1 MLRIFNKILYVV
13 ITLFM
18 CFSASAQNAT
28 EQQYKA
34 AMQNAKTAFEAQH
47 YSEAVFFYR
56 EALRVKPN
64 AKLPQYKIEDIRT
77 IYIDRNL
84 EQNQNRDIAEQSAD
98 AQIEQDVIKTQTE
111 IESIRVATSIDINE
125 DVTFDNDA
133 EIDDIAITKQAI
145 EHLNITEETI
155 SIDDEPVAD
164 VVASKKAVESIE
176 VEEDPIDVEETKVD
190 DVVGNRQVVSPEA
203 KRKQIRT
210 IPQKSIPRPIVTP
223 PMPHKDIDEPEQ
235 SATEPKKV
243 ESVPTPKPQN
253 KPTPTAQKKQQTPE
267 QHAEFV
273 RQEQERLRKQY
284 PNQKTVEELDQPGKH
299 ITRVI
304 MNINENVCIYLKV
317 KHSWG
322 ATFFFIDNPGEELKS
337 TNEQIFN
344 QKTNLLNYEP

>member
-1 MLRIFNKILYVV
+1 MLQSFNKILYVS
-13 ITLFM
+13 IALLMYFG
-18 CFSASAQNAT
+18 ASAQNAT

-56 EALRVKPN
+56 EALRVKPD

-77 IYIDRNL
+77 IYIDRNM
-84 EQNQNRDIAEQSAD
+84 EQNQSRIIAEQSAD
-98 AQIEQDVIKTQTE
+98 AQIEQDVIKTQNE

-125 DVTFDNDA
+125 DVSFDDDA
-133 EIDDIAITKQAI
+133 VIADIAETKQAI
-145 EHLNITEETI
+145 EQLNITEDAI
-155 SIDDEPVAD
+155 SVDDEPVAD
-164 VVASKKAVESIE
+164 VVASKTAIE
-176 VEEDPIDVEETKVD
+176 RIEIEEEPIEVEETKVD
-190 DVVGNRQVVSPEA
+190 DVVGSRQVVSPEA
-203 KRKQIRT
+203 KRKQAKA
-210 IPQKSIPRPIVTP
+210 IPQKPISTPIVTP
-223 PMPHKDIDEPEQ
+223 PMPKK
-235 SATEPKKV
+235 TE
-243 ESVPTPKPQN
+243 
-253 KPTPTAQKKQQTPE
+253 PTPTPAKPQPKPLPVTQKTQQTPE

-304 MNINENVCIYLKV
+304 MNINDNVCIYLKV